1 MKTPTSLPTLSLA
14 ALLAALLA
22 VTPAVAADC
31 FGPGARAL
39 QQRDHRAAA
48 EAFRAAID
56 DPHCAAD
63 AEPLRYNLAVAQLG
77 VSTSGEDPA
86 GLAACEAEAIFRELI
101 AKSQDADLVTAARAD
116 IGRARARCTPPP
128 PPTHVGGGGG
138 GGSTDR
144 SLQWALTASAATA
157 LAAGGLLVGLALD
170 ADAERAE
177 AKADFIN
184 ATTVIEQARAEALF
198 EPARD
203 RTTRYGLAAYTT
215 LGLGAGL
222 GIAAILSWLSV
233 SDEPTVGVT
242 PGGAVLMHRF

>member
-1 MKTPTSLPTLSLA
+1 MKTPTSLPTAPLA

-56 DPHCAAD
+56 DPHCAVD
-63 AEPLRYNLAVAQLG
+63 VEPLRYNLAVAQLG

-128 PPTHVGGGGG
+128 LPSHAAVG

-157 LAAGGLLVGLALD
+157 LAAGGLLIGLALD

-203 RTTRYGLAAYTT
+203 RTTRYGLAAYAT

>member
-1 MKTPTSLPTLSLA
+1 MKTASISLLLCTALA
-14 ALLAALLA
+14 AA
-22 VTPAVAADC
+22 PAVAADC

-39 QQRDHRAAA
+39 QERDHRAAA

-77 VSTSGEDPA
+77 VSSSGEDPA

-128 PPTHVGGGGG
+128 PPSHSGAG
-138 GGSTDR
+138 GGSGDR
-144 SLQWALTASAATA
+144 ALQWALTASAATA
-157 LAAGGLLVGLALD
+157 LAAGGLLIGLALD

-184 ATTVIEQARAEALF
+184 ATSVIEQARAEAQF

-222 GIAAILSWLSV
+222 GIAAVLSWLSV
-233 SDEPTVGVT
+233 SGESTVGVT